1 MNLKTATIFSKKK
14 LLFKSSFLQR
24 EVILDGYYPLHTST
38 YSKIPLLLIN
48 DGQDLPKM
56 PFEDILEDSFITGK
70 ISPLFCVGIHCAT
83 DRKNEYGTADVLDY
97 KGRGAK
103 AMLYRSFVIKELI
116 PFIIKEFPQFTFT
129 EISFAGFS
137 LGALSALD
145 IVWSCPGIFKNVGV
159 FSGSF
164 WWRDKACEDISFDEE
179 KNRIMHRLVRE
190 GKMQKNLNFFFQVGS
205 QDETQD
211 RNNNG
216 VIDSID
222 DTLSLIAEL
231 VKKGYSENEITYLE
245 LEDGHHDVPTW
256 ALAFPTF
263 LNKCWG
269 KETQIKT

>member
-1 MNLKTATIFSKKK
+1 MSLKTATLFIKKK
-14 LLFKSSFLQR
+14 ILFNSSFLQR
-24 EVILDGYYPLHTST
+24 EVVLDGYYPLGTST

-56 PFEDILEDSFITGK
+56 PFEDILEKSFLTGK

-103 AMLYRSFVIKELI
+103 AMLYRSFIIKELI
-116 PFIIKEFPQFTFT
+116 PFIIKEFPQFTFAD
-129 EISFAGFS
+129 ISFAGFS

-164 WWRDKACEDISFDEE
+164 WWRDKAFEDISFDEE
-179 KNRIMHRLVRE
+179 KNRIMHKLVRE

-231 VKKGYSENEITYLE
+231 VKKGYSENEIAYLE

-256 ALAFPTF
+256 ALAFPAF
-263 LNKCWG
+263 LNNCWG
-269 KETQIKT
+269 KEKKN

>member
-1 MNLKTATIFSKKK
+1 MNSKTTPIFYKKK
-14 LLFKSSFLQR
+14 ILLKSSYLQR

-56 PFEDILEDSFITGK
+56 PFEEILENSFVTGK
-70 ISPLFCVGIHCAT
+70 ISPVFCVGIHCAT
-83 DRKNEYGTADVLDY
+83 DRKNEYGTADILDY

-103 AMLYRSFVIKELI
+103 AILYRSFIIKELI
-116 PFIIKEFPQFTFT
+116 PFLIKEFPHFTFT
-129 EISFAGFS
+129 DISFAGFS

-145 IVWSCPGIFKNVGV
+145 IVWSCPEIFRNVGV

-164 WWRDKACEDISFDEE
+164 WWRDKACEDISFEEE

-190 GKMQKNLNFFFQVGS
+190 GQLQKNLKFFFQVGS
-205 QDETQD
+205 LDESQD

-222 DTLSLIAEL
+222 DTLSLIGEL
-231 VKKGYSENEITYLE
+231 VRKGYTENDIAYLE
-245 LEDGHHDVPTW
+245 IENGRHDVPTW
-256 ALAFPTF
+256 ASAFPAF
-263 LNKCWG
+263 LQYCWG
-269 KETQIKT
+269 NEKQN